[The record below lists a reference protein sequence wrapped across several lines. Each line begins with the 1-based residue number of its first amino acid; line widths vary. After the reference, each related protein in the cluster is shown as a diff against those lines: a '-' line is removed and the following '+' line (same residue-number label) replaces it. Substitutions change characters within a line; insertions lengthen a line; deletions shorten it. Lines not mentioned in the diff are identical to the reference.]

1 MERYPWEH
9 SYKRT
14 KKWKRG
20 EQELMAIRYRVKIV
34 NSPNGCTVN
43 QNPAFGGASLGTL
56 SNGDNIIVN
65 NSKTAPD
72 GSIWFQV
79 EGSGGWILYQSKG
92 NLSSVKITQDISHT
106 TIPEDTKPPII
117 LPTNTGNT
125 ELDRYYNA
133 LMKKTTQKTKTTQKS
148 YTVYSPSLTYR
159 PLGMGNTGKDIL
171 QQNSSQ
177 YPPVKTTEPNGENQ
191 YDFYTVIDQEMQ
203 EAIQQ
208 IKKNMNIPTAYDR
221 LEISQLNNTA
231 FNRYNIVYPDSLLY
245 GLKGVVFFT
254 RPDLWVT
261 DDYGNFLDQV
271 QNDPQLYYL
280 SRSNGEV
287 LKQLTYGYSGEHEFI
302 PILCNK
308 CRSLDIGDETL
319 ETSDIGE
326 TYIGYKMAYARH
338 SVRSMAGSTFSCKF
352 EETYDLAITHMMQ
365 AWCSY
370 ESAVYIGSMLPKTE
384 YIGDKILDYA
394 CDAYLFLVDR
404 TNSIRFWTKF
414 TGVFPT
420 NVSKSIYSYDEG
432 SNIHLPEQ
440 SITFSYFD
448 RDDLNPESLIQFNRH
463 CRLPK
468 MYRPEY
474 DPQLGHGIPTWSG
487 PPFVELVQEQ
497 NGANAKAD
505 VFKLRYRDMLKG
517 TIA

>member
-1 MERYPWEH
+1 
-9 SYKRT
+9 
-14 KKWKRG
+14 
-20 EQELMAIRYRVKIV
+20 MAIRYRVKII
-34 NSPNGCTVN
+34 NSPNGCVVN
-43 QNPAFGGASLGTL
+43 QNPTSSGASVGTL
-56 SNGDNIIVN
+56 SNGDDVIVN
-65 NSKTAPD
+65 NSKIAPD

-79 EGSGGWILYQSKG
+79 EGNGGWILYQNKG
-92 NLSSVKITQDISHT
+92 KISGVKITQDISHT
-106 TIPEDTKPPII
+106 TIPEDTKTPIVPTT
-117 LPTNTGNT
+117 LPNTGNAA
-125 ELDRYYNA
+125 LDRYYEE
-133 LMKKTTQKTKTTQKS
+133 LIKTVQKTKKQES
-148 YTVYSPSLTYR
+148 YTVYSPSLSYR
-159 PLGMGNTGKDIL
+159 PLGMGNTGTDIL
-171 QQNSSQ
+171 QQNTNQ
-177 YPPVKTTEPNGENQ
+177 YPPMKTIQPNGEKE
-191 YDFYTVIDQEMQ
+191 YDFYTIIDKDMQ

-221 LEISQLNNTA
+221 LEISQLNNTS

-261 DDYGNFLDQV
+261 DDNGYFLDQV

-287 LKQLTYGYSGEHEFI
+287 LKQLTYGYSGEHEFA

-326 TYIGYKMAYARH
+326 TFIGYKMAYARH
-338 SVRSMAGSTFSCKF
+338 SVRSMAGGTFSCKF

-414 TGVFPT
+414 IGVFPT

-440 SITFSYFD
+440 NITFSYFD

-468 MYRPEY
+468 TYRPEY
-474 DPQLGHGIPTWSG
+474 DPKLGHGIPTWSG

-505 VFKLRYRDMLKG
+505 VFKLRYRDMLSG
-517 TIA
+517 VGMAM